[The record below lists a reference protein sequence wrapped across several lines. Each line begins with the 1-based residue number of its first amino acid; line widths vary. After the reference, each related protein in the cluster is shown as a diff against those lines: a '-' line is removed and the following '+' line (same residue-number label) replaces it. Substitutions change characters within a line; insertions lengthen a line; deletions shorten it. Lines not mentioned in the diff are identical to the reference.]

1 MRVVKVVL
9 SLLILSILAGCSP
22 SDKYCEF
29 VLDSPY
35 FRTEVSN
42 RTVFDKCFIAYT
54 LRSYRDK
61 SDHQI
66 YVCLSGKFMLAN
78 DPHSAEVFYQFTDKE
93 HYTITDFIIDGQ
105 SEPEVFFLYYMSQL
119 YGDLN

>member
-1 MRVVKVVL
+1 MRFVKVLL

-42 RTVFDKCFIAYT
+42 RTVFDKCFIAYN

-61 SDHQI
+61 SDHLI
-66 YVCLSGKFMLAN
+66 YVRLSGKFILDN
-78 DPHSAEVFYQFTDKE
+78 DPHSAEVLYQFSDKE
-93 HYTITDFIIDGQ
+93 HYTIVDFIIDGQ

-119 YGDLN
+119 YGEM

>member
-1 MRVVKVVL
+1 MRAVKVLL
-9 SLLILSILAGCSP
+9 SFLILSILAGCSS

-35 FRTEVSN
+35 FLTEVSN

-61 SDHQI
+61 NDHLI
-66 YVCLSGKFMLAN
+66 YVHLIGKYVLDN

-105 SEPEVFFLYYMSQL
+105 SEPEVFFMYNMSLLYDES
-119 YGDLN
+119 N